1 MSFKVSIHDDLSIK
15 DLIDIY
21 NKGGVVLKTPHV
33 GNIYPNNL
41 AIASLG
47 IPMLFYDRTLG
58 VKDINFHPDKIIVG
72 GRSALIADS
81 DILTTHSIVKN
92 LPDLVLKNVEVG
104 MKLVDLH
111 MDAFKCAL
119 PQAHCFTYTEYIQNS
134 KDRILQ
140 ILEKIT
146 EFHPYLWSRSVD
158 ENGRTLKSQ
167 AKNWDDIV
175 KLGVYGLTNMK
186 SGWIIPNPV
195 SILFHGTVDIM
206 KAKVED
212 VYLLSGPDMY
222 RYIDGYQTELNE
234 AYDHLKK
241 TLKWDLPEIVRCHI
255 IPVISMRFI
264 VEFDYKD
271 ALDTLMSAYAK
282 YSAVDDAI
290 RILLKDGTQ
299 NTNIDEYIS
308 EKNKAREQIY
318 SCIKSQFEA
327 FKTTM
332 FYDVEEANSF
342 TQYDLI
348 TSKGLYVHQWAIT
361 SKLSEV
367 SKAYSFLLRCYL
379 FVRDRMQEEM

>member
-1 MSFKVSIHDDLSIK
+1 
-15 DLIDIY
+15 
-21 NKGGVVLKTPHV
+21 
-33 GNIYPNNL
+33 
-41 AIASLG
+41 
-47 IPMLFYDRTLG
+47 
-58 VKDINFHPDKIIVG
+58 
-72 GRSALIADS
+72 
-81 DILTTHSIVKN
+81 
-92 LPDLVLKNVEVG
+92 
-104 MKLVDLH
+104 
-111 MDAFKCAL
+111 
-119 PQAHCFTYTEYIQNS
+119 
-134 KDRILQ
+134 
-140 ILEKIT
+140 
-146 EFHPYLWSRSVD
+146 
-158 ENGRTLKSQ
+158 
-167 AKNWDDIV
+167 
-175 KLGVYGLTNMK
+175 MK